1 MMQMKRLVMAG
12 MVAGALLVTQSSAE
26 TAPAS
31 VIDPLFAADQGDTR
45 GVLMIIGGRVV
56 AKRYGAG
63 YSDSTRLISWSM
75 AKTITAV
82 LIGELVAD
90 GKLKL
95 DAPVPF
101 AEWQKPG
108 DPRSAI
114 TLRNMLTMASGLDH
128 TEGLDPKDGAGG
140 VLKSDTSATLFV
152 DGTQDMVARNIAKP
166 LEAKPGSKF
175 EYSSMTSLLLA
186 ELITRQLT
194 DSKDPRVRAQAY
206 KTFADERLFKPAAIT
221 SAVMDF
227 DGRGTQIGGSI
238 IYMTLDD
245 WGRFG
250 RVMLSGNGI
259 DGKPLI
265 AREWLTFL
273 TTPSA
278 NDAGYGGH
286 TWLNRPRP
294 PGADPSLFPGQGPTT
309 LYSAIG
315 HLGQYVMASPDQDMV
330 LVRLGKTNDGDLEPV
345 RKALGALVESVPVT
359 KAMQKPLPT
368 R

>member
-1 MMQMKRLVMAG
+1 AH
-12 MVAGALLVTQSSAE
+12 SSAQ
-26 TAPAS
+26 TAMTS

-45 GVLMIIGGRVV
+45 GVLMIIGGKVV

-63 YSDSTRLISWSM
+63 YSDQTRLISWSM

-101 AEWQKPG
+101 AEWSKPG
-108 DPRSAI
+108 DPRGQI
-114 TLRNMLTMASGLDH
+114 TLRNMLNMASGLDH
-128 TEGLDPKDGAGG
+128 TEGLNPKDGAGG

-152 DGTQDMVARNIAKP
+152 DGTDNMVVRNIAKS

-194 DSKDPRVRAQAY
+194 DSKDPRARATAY
-206 KTFADERLFKPAAIT
+206 KSFADARLFKPAGIG

-238 IYMTLDD
+238 IYMNLDD

-250 RVMLSGNGI
+250 QVMLSGNGV
-259 DGKPLI
+259 DGKPII
-265 AREWLTFL
+265 APEWLAFM
-273 TTPSA
+273 TTASA
-278 NDAGYGGH
+278 NDGGYGGH

-294 PGADPSLFPGQGPTT
+294 VGADPALFPGQGPET
-309 LYSAIG
+309 LYSAVG
-315 HLGQYVMASPDQDMV
+315 HLGQYVIASPDQDMV
-330 LVRLGKTNDGDLEPV
+330 FVRLGKTNDGDLEPV
-345 RKALGALVESVPVT
+345 RKALGAIVASVPLT
-359 KAMQKPLPT
+359 QAAQKRLPT